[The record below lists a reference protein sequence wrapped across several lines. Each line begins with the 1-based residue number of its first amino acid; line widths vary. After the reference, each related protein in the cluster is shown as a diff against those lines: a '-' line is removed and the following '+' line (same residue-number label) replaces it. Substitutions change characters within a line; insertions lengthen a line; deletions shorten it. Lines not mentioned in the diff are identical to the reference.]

1 MSTPMGSLR
10 DSAFERRLAWRK
22 AQSTLFGSLAFSTII
37 VSLALLAVLFVYII
51 VNARPL
57 MAMRA
62 TARMG
67 LGISTAVIQWGP
79 RNLPYVIVADWN
91 PQGSAAQAGIA
102 EFDALIHVGSET
114 VYRTADLWDAVARL
128 RDNTLPLSWVPGDPA
143 KIFGE
148 LLPQSDP
155 QTGELRFRIDYLP
168 EESIG
173 FGAGLRVGDVLVH
186 IEGIPV
192 TGSRQAWEALI
203 VAAQKKPGPNLI
215 SVAIE
220 RDGEIVTMALPA
232 EQQAHV
238 PIERSWWSAVWD
250 FLTRYDSNFPEKAG
264 LASAIAGS
272 LYLVGLTALFALPLG
287 VGAALYLEEYARQN
301 WLTQFIQLLIANL
314 AGVPSVIYGIIG
326 LEILARALK
335 MDRVLITGALTMTL
349 LILPMVIIA
358 AREALRT
365 IPDSIRQAAY
375 AVGATRWQVVRS
387 HVIPYALPGIFTGLI
402 IALSRAMGE
411 AALLILLGA
420 FQYLTFI
427 PGLWDY
433 FTVIPIQIF
442 TWIGEA
448 KDGFANI
455 AAAGILVLLTILLC
469 MNGLAIFLRIKFQ
482 RRW

>member
-1 MSTPMGSLR
+1 MSAQTLHAEQRS
-10 DSAFERRLAWRK
+10 LAWRK
-22 AQSTLFGSLAFSTII
+22 TKSALFGSLTFSTIL
-37 VSLALLAVLFVYII
+37 VSFALLLALIVYILI
-51 VNARPL
+51 NARPL

-62 TARMG
+62 ATRAG
-67 LGISTAVIQWGP
+67 LVLSTMVIQWDA
-79 RNLPYVIVADWN
+79 RNLPYVIITDFISE
-91 PQGSAAQAGIA
+91 SAAARAGIN
-102 EFDALIHVGSET
+102 EFDAVIHIGSET
-114 VYRTADLWDAVARL
+114 VYRSAQVWEAIAQLPKD
-128 RDNTLPLSWVPGDPA
+128 TLPIGWISGDPA
-143 KIFGE
+143 KIFGD
-148 LLPQSDP
+148 LLPQMDP
-155 QTGELRFRIDYLP
+155 QTGTLRFAIDYLP
-168 EESIG
+168 EESLG
-173 FGAGLRVGDVLVH
+173 WRAGLRAGDILVQ
-186 IEGIPV
+186 IEDIPV

-203 VAAQKKPGPNLI
+203 VAAQKKAQPGPL
-215 SVAIE
+215 SVQIE
-220 RDGEIVTMALPA
+220 RDGQLFTLALEA
-232 EQQAHV
+232 EQTAQI
-238 PIERSWWSAVWD
+238 PIQRSWWRAIWD
-250 FLTRYDSNFPEKAG
+250 FITSYDSNSPEKAG
-264 LASAIAGS
+264 LASAIVGS
-272 LYLVGLTALFALPLG
+272 FYLVGLTALFALPLG
-287 VGAALYLEEYARQN
+287 VGAALYLEEYAHKT
-301 WLTQFIQLLIANL
+301 WLTELIQLLIANL

-365 IPDSIRQAAY
+365 IPDSIRHAAY

-387 HVIPYALPGIFTGLI
+387 HVLPYALPGILTGLI

-427 PGLWDY
+427 PGLRSY

-455 AAAGILVLLTILLC
+455 AAAAIVVLLTILLA

-482 RRW
+482 KRW